1 MPEQELE
8 LNETPNAG
16 KKSKKLFIFGGIGLV
31 LVLLIGGG
39 LWFFMGSDEPAA
51 TDVSADA
58 SADPAAPIVSS
69 EAEYVG
75 MPRPFLFNL
84 PGADRARLVEIKV
97 QLMVRGE
104 SNSVL
109 TQKHIPLIE
118 DALLTLRFWLLIAS
132 VPVPCIMSLNAPM
145 SMGTA
150 TAGDPTVVV
159 SSRVSTK
166 VFATSI
172 IEAFVCVTTAP
183 IL

>member
-1 MPEQELE
+1 MMPEQELE

-39 LWFFMGSDEPAA
+39 LWFFMGSDEPAV
-51 TDVSADA
+51 TDVSGDA

-118 DALLTLRFWLLIAS
+118 DALLTTFSAADVQKLSTQAGKDELRQLALLNVQNTLQPITG
-132 VPVPCIMSLNAPM
+132 NK
-145 SMGTA
+145 
-150 TAGDPTVVV
+150 VVE
-159 SSRVSTK
+159 K
-166 VFATSI
+166 VLFTG
-172 IEAFVCVTTAP
+172 FVMQ
-183 IL
+183 

>member
-118 DALLTLRFWLLIAS
+118 DALLTTFSAADVQKLSTQAGKDELRQLALLNVQNTLQPITG
-132 VPVPCIMSLNAPM
+132 NK
-145 SMGTA
+145 
-150 TAGDPTVVV
+150 VVE
-159 SSRVSTK
+159 K
-166 VFATSI
+166 VLFTG
-172 IEAFVCVTTAP
+172 FVMQ
-183 IL
+183 